1 MAVKEFSDKFGRR
14 VKSRLLADRTQIATW
29 NLRRRVSQ
37 YLSRPL
43 YIPARTPSQL
53 PSSKMIVMLR
63 RSLVAI
69 ALLPWLCLTVRATR
83 ADESTAPRF
92 ETHVRSILKKH
103 CFHCHGEEETP
114 EGGLDVRLVRFMQ
127 HGGESGSVIVAGQP
141 EDSLLFQ
148 RVRDGEMPPDEGK
161 LLTPEEIDVIRDW
174 IAAGAGTV
182 RPEPETISEDSFI
195 TEEERAHWAFQP
207 IKRPAPPIVKNPDTV
222 ANPIDAFLLARLE
235 SAGFAFAE
243 RATSEALIRR
253 LSLDLHGLP
262 PAPEAVDAFVADES
276 SEAWG
281 DLVDDLLKSDHYGER
296 WARHWLD
303 VAGYADSEGYNDVDT
318 ERPDAWR
325 YRDYVIR
332 SLNADKPFDQ
342 FIHEQLAGDEMTTS
356 PKNNVSDADAKLL
369 TATGFLRMAPDGT
382 AGAVPDVNVARN
394 DTIADTIKIVS
405 SSLMGMTV
413 GCAQCHD
420 HRYDPISQADYYR
433 FRAIFEPA
441 FDWQKWRNPNKR
453 RVSLYSMDD
462 RVAAAKIEAEAK
474 KRDAERSKKE
484 AEFIKA
490 TFEKQLAKVP
500 SNIHDAARAAHAV
513 TAKKRTPEQKSLF
526 KKYPS
531 LNVTP
536 SSLYLYDR
544 KAADQLKAMAA
555 EAAKLRQ
562 TKPKEEFVRALTEV
576 PNRVPVTNLF
586 YRGDHE
592 QPKQELQPAGLTVVS
607 ATSELGEIPV
617 NSKDLP
623 TTGRR
628 LAFAKRLTSPKH
640 PLTAR
645 VIVNRIWMHHFG
657 RGLVLSPSDFGT
669 LGQPPT
675 HPELLDWLAA
685 EFIDSGWNLKH
696 LHRLILNSN
705 AWQQQLVS
713 NDDLERI
720 DPDNR
725 LYGGAR
731 LQRLD
736 AEVVRDSMLAISG
749 QLNNKAFGPPVP
761 VMADTVGRFVI
772 GKENLNAGRPGK
784 KIDMKGEQLRRSIY
798 IQVRRSRPLSVLE
811 TFDRPVMSPN
821 CDMRRPSTGSPQSL
835 LMLNSDLLIQL
846 SRDVAKRIEADA
858 GEDATAQI
866 HRAWRLVYGRFP
878 EHSERETAN
887 RFLEQQADLFAS
899 QTAYQKTEKHTPQ
912 RTAAQESLA
921 LMCQMLFSSN
931 EFLYVE

>member
-1 MAVKEFSDKFGRR
+1 
-14 VKSRLLADRTQIATW
+14 
-29 NLRRRVSQ
+29 
-37 YLSRPL
+37 
-43 YIPARTPSQL
+43 
-53 PSSKMIVMLR
+53 MIVMLR
-63 RSLVAI
+63 RSRI
-69 ALLPWLCLTVRATR
+69 TILLLSWLSLTVPIAH
-83 ADESTAPRF
+83 ADDAETPRF

-127 HGGESGSVIVAGQP
+127 HGGDSGTSIVAGQP
-141 EDSLLFQ
+141 EESLLFQ
-148 RVRDGEMPPDEGK
+148 RIRDGEMPPDEGK
-161 LLTPEEIDVIRDW
+161 LLTPEEIVVVQNW
-174 IAAGAGTV
+174 ITAGAPTV

-195 TEEERAHWAFQP
+195 TEEERAHWSFQP
-207 IKRPAPPIVKNPDTV
+207 IKRPAPPKVNHPETV
-222 ANPIDAFLLARLE
+222 ANPIDAFLLAKLE
-235 SAGFAFAE
+235 SAGFAFE
-243 RATSEALIRR
+243 KRAARETLIRR
-253 LSLDLHGLP
+253 LSFNLHGLP
-262 PAPEAVDAFVADES
+262 PAPEAVDAFVTNQS
-276 SEAWG
+276 PEAWQQ
-281 DLVDDLLKSDHYGER
+281 LVDDLLESEHYGER

-332 SLNADKPFDQ
+332 SLNSDKPFDR

-356 PKNNVSDADAKLL
+356 PRNNVSEADAELL

-382 AGAVPDVNVARN
+382 SAAVPDVNVARN

-441 FDWQKWRNPNKR
+441 FDWKNWRSPSKR
-453 RVSLYSMDD
+453 RVSLYSNED
-462 RVAAAKIEAEAK
+462 RAAATKIEAEAK
-474 KRDAERSKKE
+474 KKDAERLKKE

-500 SNIHDAARAAHAV
+500 SDVHDAAREAHAV
-513 TAKKRTPEQKSLF
+513 SAKKRTPEQKSLF
-526 KKYPS
+526 KKYPN

-544 KAADQLKAMAA
+544 KAADKLKAMAA
-555 EAAKLRQ
+555 EATKIRQ
-562 TKPKEEFVRALTEV
+562 AKPKEEFVRALTEV
-576 PNRVPVTNLF
+576 PNRIPVTNLF

-592 QPKQELQPAGLTVVS
+592 QPKQELPPAGLTVVS
-607 ATSELGEIPV
+607 ATSGLGDIPV

-669 LGQPPT
+669 LGEPPT

-685 EFIDSGWNLKH
+685 ELIDSGWSLKH

-705 AWQQQLVS
+705 AWQQQVVS
-713 NDDLERI
+713 NDKLQQI

-725 LYGGAR
+725 LYGGSQ

-736 AEVVRDSMLAISG
+736 AEVIRDCMLAISG
-749 QLNNKAFGPPVP
+749 RLNTKAFGPPVP

-784 KIDMKGEQLRRSIY
+784 KIDMKGEQFRRSIY
-798 IQVRRSRPLSVLE
+798 IEVRRSRPLAVLE

-821 CDMRRPSTGSPQSL
+821 CDMRRPTTGSPQSL
-835 LMLNSDLLIQL
+835 LMLNSDLLVEF
-846 SRDVAKRIEADA
+846 SRATAERIEADA
-858 GEDATAQI
+858 GPDVTDQI
-866 HRAWRLVYGRFP
+866 HRAWRLVYGRVP
-878 EHSERETAN
+878 EHSERESAIH
-887 RFLEQQADLFAS
+887 FLEQQTNLFAG
-899 QTAYQKTEKHTPQ
+899 QTPWQKTEKHTPA
-912 RTAAQESLA
+912 RTASQEALA
-921 LMCQMLFSSN
+921 LMCQMLLSSN